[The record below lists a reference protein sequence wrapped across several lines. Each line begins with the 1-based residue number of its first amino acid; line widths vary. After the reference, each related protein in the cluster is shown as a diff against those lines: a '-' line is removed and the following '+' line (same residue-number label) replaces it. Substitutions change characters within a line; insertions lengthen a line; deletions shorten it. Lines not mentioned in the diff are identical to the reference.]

1 MQFKKNL
8 SSFSTVTLVLAAL
21 CVPAA
26 VMAGP
31 FAYVPNE
38 KSGTLSVIDTENDT
52 VVSEIKAGN
61 KPRGLAV
68 SIDGKTLYV
77 TSRWSGR
84 LSVVDLVRGQLV
96 RQVRL
101 PPEGPGY

>member
-21 CVPAA
+21 CVSAT

-52 VVSEIKAGN
+52 VISEIKAGD

-77 TSRWSGR
+77 SDQPNNVLVKVNLEERTVSG
-84 LSVVDLVRGQLV
+84 LSLIHI
-96 RQVRL
+96 
-101 PPEGPGY
+101 